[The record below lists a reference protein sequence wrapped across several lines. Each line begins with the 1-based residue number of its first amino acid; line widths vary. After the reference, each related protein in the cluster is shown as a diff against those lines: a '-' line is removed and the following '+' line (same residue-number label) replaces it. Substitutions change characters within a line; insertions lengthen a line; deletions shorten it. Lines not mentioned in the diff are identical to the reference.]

1 MNQNYQSEL
10 TLGGSR
16 LLMAEDNQ
24 INQKLASMIFKRVG
38 HDLTIVSNGREA
50 VDAAASGD
58 YAVIFMDVQMP
69 LMDGIEATR
78 HIKSE
83 MGENAPLIIA
93 LTANAMPGD
102 EERFL
107 DAGMD
112 HYLSKPIDMIKLKDL
127 LTRLIPS

>member
-1 MNQNYQSEL
+1 MNQNYASDID
-10 TLGGSR
+10 LGDSR

-24 INQKLASMIFKRVG
+24 INQKLASMVFKRVG
-38 HDLTIVSNGREA
+38 HELTIVSNGREA
-50 VDAAASGD
+50 VEAAISGSYD
-58 YAVIFMDVQMP
+58 VVFMDVQMP

-78 HIKSE
+78 EIKNQ
-83 MGENAPLIIA
+83 MGENSPLIIA

-107 DAGMD
+107 SAGMD
-112 HYLSKPIDMIKLKDL
+112 HYLSKPIDLGKLKDL